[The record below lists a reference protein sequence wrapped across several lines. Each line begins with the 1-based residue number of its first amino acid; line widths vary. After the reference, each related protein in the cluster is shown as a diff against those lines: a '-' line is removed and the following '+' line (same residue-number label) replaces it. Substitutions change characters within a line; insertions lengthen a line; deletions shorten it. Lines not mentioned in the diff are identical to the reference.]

1 MIKEFKTFETNF
13 NPTAMFGPIETF
25 DRLQEKVM
33 TLFKLPKNI
42 PLYWLGVWELKH
54 ACSLNGIF
62 PIVGISETDAF
73 KCSLFAWCF
82 TDFPN
87 KFKFKLDW
95 DVGFPTCDRLLKKN
109 CFFFKALDELFYVE
123 LPESC
128 VIDDAF
134 LADRRLRVQN
144 QFDAI
149 QNSLKTIDDKEKKEQ
164 LEKKLE
170 DLKVELEI
178 WDLNVDLKKKRENMI
193 VLLKE
198 CDLW

>member
-1 MIKEFKTFETNF
+1 MIKESKTFETSF
-13 NPTAMFGPIETF
+13 NPTAFGPIETF

-33 TLFKLPKNI
+33 TLFKLPKNTL
-42 PLYWLGVWELKH
+42 LYWLGVWELKH
-54 ACSLNGIF
+54 MVVLDGIY
-62 PIVGISETDAF
+62 PLSGTDAF
-73 KCSLFAWCF
+73 KCWLFAWCYA
-82 TDFPN
+82 DFPN
-87 KFKFKLDW
+87 KFKFKMDW
-95 DVGFPTCDRLLKKN
+95 DVGDPTCDRLLKKN
-109 CFFFKALDELFYVE
+109 CFFFKVLDELFYVE

-134 LADRRLRVQN
+134 LEDRRLRAQN

-178 WDLNVDLKKKRENMI
+178 WDLNLDLKKKRDNMTA
-193 VLLKE
+193 LLKE